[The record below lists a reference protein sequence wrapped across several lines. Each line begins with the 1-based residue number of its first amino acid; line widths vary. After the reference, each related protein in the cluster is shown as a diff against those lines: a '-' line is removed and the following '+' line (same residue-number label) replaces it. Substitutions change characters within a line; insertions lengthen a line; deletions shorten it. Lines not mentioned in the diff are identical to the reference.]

1 MPETSERRAKTELE
15 TSKRRAKTELEGQRT
30 ARAKR
35 ERQKGGVR
43 ERTVELDS
51 GQEQPGKT
59 VKMLL

>member
-35 ERQKGGVR
+35 RATKGGVR
-43 ERTVELDS
+43 ERTVELDC
-51 GQEQPGKT
+51 GQKQRARAARMI
-59 VKMLL
+59 V